1 MAKTLDI
8 DLSDDRLI
16 SIAADLVDAHD
27 YVNAL
32 KMLNKN
38 RKISGDDEDSLML
51 YAEIYDDLGLYEK
64 SVNGWFKYLD
74 LAGDIGDLSDCYEGL
89 AVGFMNLGNEHY
101 SAYYYNKLLM
111 ETGELDDVAR
121 KEIIENFMT
130 EQENPLKFAYPPE
143 LADCSEI
150 FGNGVEFMK
159 AGEYD
164 KAVEEFDK
172 IDEGNPK
179 YLDARNY
186 IAMCKV
192 ISDKMDE
199 ARQECENLLKK
210 HPDDVQ
216 ATSTLAAVLGEQGLA
231 DEARALAERLLALD
245 VKDGDN
251 TYKIAT
257 VCCENGMHEQA
268 LDTFK
273 KLPHDMDYDLN
284 VLYFKAVAAYNC
296 GKKDE
301 CLKYFDNLCTVYPEA
316 ATAAYWYGEARK
328 INGAAEE
335 LSYFYRM
342 PVSVREAS
350 LKLLSAYSALS
361 PAYAKKLAKQM
372 DLSQC
377 VKWCF
382 DEGEFRRG
390 GELQALAAGIAVKLG
405 MDELVR
411 DLLLNAFIDE
421 HVKLEILRLLAMR
434 NRIDFFSVVICNV
447 LRRVTTQNLDLGRK
461 KRKTFLN
468 AYARLFSSFAV
479 IDDGYG
485 MKFAEAAEEV
495 YRRLEAR
502 GGLDEVNN
510 EEELTVAVCVESGV
524 HPSELA
530 GENIYEFY
538 GVSEESVKRLLQ

>member
-51 YAEIYDDLGLYEK
+51 YAEIYDELGLYEK

-130 EQENPLKFAYPPE
+130 EQENPLKFAYPPV

-216 ATSTLAAVLGEQGLA
+216 ATSTLAEIG
-231 DEARALAERLLALD
+231 RA
-245 VKDGDN
+245 
-251 TYKIAT
+251 
-257 VCCENGMHEQA
+257 
-268 LDTFK
+268 
-273 KLPHDMDYDLN
+273 
-284 VLYFKAVAAYNC
+284 
-296 GKKDE
+296 
-301 CLKYFDNLCTVYPEA
+301 
-316 ATAAYWYGEARK
+316 
-328 INGAAEE
+328 
-335 LSYFYRM
+335 
-342 PVSVREAS
+342 
-350 LKLLSAYSALS
+350 
-361 PAYAKKLAKQM
+361 
-372 DLSQC
+372 
-377 VKWCF
+377 
-382 DEGEFRRG
+382 
-390 GELQALAAGIAVKLG
+390 
-405 MDELVR
+405 
-411 DLLLNAFIDE
+411 
-421 HVKLEILRLLAMR
+421 HV
-434 NRIDFFSVVICNV
+434 
-447 LRRVTTQNLDLGRK
+447 
-461 KRKTFLN
+461 
-468 AYARLFSSFAV
+468 
-479 IDDGYG
+479 
-485 MKFAEAAEEV
+485 
-495 YRRLEAR
+495 
-502 GGLDEVNN
+502 
-510 EEELTVAVCVESGV
+510 
-524 HPSELA
+524 
-530 GENIYEFY
+530 
-538 GVSEESVKRLLQ
+538 